1 MCVCV
6 VCVCMLYMCMCV
18 YMCVCVCTCVCTCV
32 CMVCV
37 CVGSIIVVNVVEC
50 SAGLALTTGST
61 LHTASTNTALLLSV
75 VVYTFIS
82 KGQNC
87 SGLTTVDSA
96 GIPCGWKQILRE
108 SHVDVKQMQ

>member
-1 MCVCV
+1 
-6 VCVCMLYMCMCV
+6 
-18 YMCVCVCTCVCTCV
+18 
-32 CMVCV
+32 MVCV

-108 SHVDVKQMQ
+108 SRVDVNQMQ